1 MPGRS
6 DRRRRRRLSAARAAS
21 AMSKPADRYGFR
33 EEILREW
40 RGCDEAMDLEAGIHR
55 PAELMAAVL
64 QTIRAAG
71 AADGLDE
78 VAVRT
83 AWKELA
89 GEFIARHTEPV
100 SVKGGV
106 LVLRVT
112 QPSMRFHL
120 EQMKPLLLGRIQE
133 RLGAARIR
141 AVRFALG

>member
-1 MPGRS
+1 
-6 DRRRRRRLSAARAAS
+6 
-21 AMSKPADRYGFR
+21 MSKAADPHGFR

-40 RGCDEAMDLEAGIHR
+40 RGCDEVLDLESGVHR

-64 QTIRAAG
+64 RAIRAAG

-78 VAVRT
+78 AEVRWT
-83 AWKELA
+83 WKDLA
-89 GEFIARHTEPV
+89 GDFIARHTEPV

-106 LVLRVT
+106 LVLQVT

-120 EQMKPLLLGRIQE
+120 EQLKPMLLGRIQE
-133 RLGAARIR
+133 RLGAERIR

>member
-1 MPGRS
+1 MSGRS
-6 DRRRRRRLSAARAAS
+6 DRRRRRRLSAVR
-21 AMSKPADRYGFR
+21 AMSQPADRYGFR

-40 RGCDEAMDLEAGIHR
+40 RGCDEATDLEAGIHR
-55 PAELMAAVL
+55 PGELMAAVL
-64 QTIRAAG
+64 RSIRAAG

-78 VAVRT
+78 AEVRAT
-83 AWKELA
+83 WKELA
-89 GEFIARHTEPV
+89 GDFIARHTEPV

-133 RLGAARIR
+133 RLGAERIR